1 MRLRDGGKPPSV
13 PWFGLAALLTAY
25 IGIIVFA
32 APALEARKVVPD
44 VARAVAA
51 KAGPDHRIGSYR
63 LNRWNPVFRF
73 YVDRHVVLLENPI
86 EARAFFDGTPSFY
99 CVMHRSAYDEFV
111 AQGAA
116 LRIVYQR
123 DGIYASSGRAL
134 WRRRLSPAQFVV
146 VEPAR

>member
-1 MRLRDGGKPPSV
+1 MVRR
-13 PWFGLAALLTAY
+13 WRAADCV

-32 APALEARKVVPD
+32 VPALEGQEGRSGRRTRV
-44 VARAVAA
+44 VAA
-51 KAGPDHRIGSYR
+51 KAGPEHRIGSYR
-63 LNRWNPVFRF
+63 LNRWNPAFRF
-73 YVDRHVVLLENPI
+73 YVDRHVVLLENPV
-86 EARAFFDGTPSFY
+86 EARHSSTARPSFY

-116 LRIVYQR
+116 LTDCVYQR
-123 DGIYASSGRAL
+123 DGICASSGRAL

>member
-1 MRLRDGGKPPSV
+1 M
-13 PWFGLAALLTAY
+13 
-25 IGIIVFA
+25 
-32 APALEARKVVPD
+32 
-44 VARAVAA
+44 
-51 KAGPDHRIGSYR
+51 
-63 LNRWNPVFRF
+63 FRF
-73 YVDRHVVLLENPI
+73 YVDRHVVLLENPV

-111 AQGAA
+111 AQGAP

-123 DGIYASSGRAL
+123 EGIYASSGRAL